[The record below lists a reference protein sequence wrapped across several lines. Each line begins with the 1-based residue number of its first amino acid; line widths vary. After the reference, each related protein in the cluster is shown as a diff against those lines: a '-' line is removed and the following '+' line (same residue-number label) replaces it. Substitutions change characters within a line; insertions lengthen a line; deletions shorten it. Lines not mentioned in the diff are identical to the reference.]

1 MMEDIKRRFAN
12 DIAALL
18 AGAAE
23 SDDKSEM
30 IEELAE
36 NLAGRFAD
44 MTAAGKDPEAA
55 YEAAMGEL
63 GDVNELTAYLNSLE
77 EDGADERARSAAGS
91 IDELFQ
97 ALGGMTRT
105 AVQEGKKAVNR
116 VMDSDVGRTAIHEAK
131 KAVKAS
137 QDMLRKLKANSAAWK
152 GRTVIHVTV
161 DEPGEAAAET
171 DEAPGA
177 APESGW
183 EENSIPAQNVTAI
196 DIETVDGDVRLFVDP
211 DENAPMRLEGAPGRL
226 TVTVA
231 EDGTLLVRCNPT
243 ASNDFFFARGFSSS
257 ANVDLTVPGKHYRR
271 VRVASASGD
280 MDLGDGLETDDLVLH
295 AASGDVMARLNTCAR
310 ARVKTASG
318 YIDLRGAVED
328 LRVDTASG
336 DVDMDGPVGQASVV
350 TMSGDVELTGSV
362 ARAQVKTMSGDVTV
376 SSMTL
381 PQSLELSS
389 KSGDVEAR
397 VPDAGPFAVQLRSVS
412 GDVDYRFPREWA
424 DAANAGD
431 RPRFTLASIS
441 GDVTLRKY

>member
-23 SDDKSEM
+23 SDAKSEM

-116 VMDSDVGRTAIHEAK
+116 VMDSDVGRTAIQEAK

-137 QDMLRKLKANSAAWK
+137 QDMLRRLRDSGAAWK

-161 DEPGEAAAET
+161 DEADEAAET
-171 DEAPGA
+171 DEPSGA

-183 EENSIPAQNVTAI
+183 EENSIPSQNVTAI

-226 TVTVA
+226 TVTVT

-318 YIDLRGAVED
+318 DIDLRGAVTD

-336 DVDMDGPVGQASVV
+336 DVDMDGPVGQAAVV
-350 TMSGDVELTGSV
+350 TMSGDVEFTGSV
-362 ARAQVKTMSGDVTV
+362 AQAQVKTMSGDVTV

-424 DAANAGD
+424 DAAPAED